1 MLSELDVLQN
11 TVAWQ
16 SAFCTPPTKL
26 HRWHHQIT
34 ALITSACFIVHIC
47 CPMLALTR
55 WTDKKERNNY
65 RQTAINPSVA
75 SLVTTTLLPSWS
87 CFGYASIRNQAKRL
101 RRFAVKPPPCTNYV
115 TICGEFLEFCFK
127 SMKLWLNCE
136 SKQLM
141 WNSVDADG
149 SRFVSFAQLSQ
160 LIFIL
165 LQTAESKLI
174 PLQFITVW
182 MHQGYVEDYG
192 WLLVAAD
199 LVLVF

>member
-16 SAFCTPPTKL
+16 SAFCTPPVTPSDHCTHYVCL
-26 HRWHHQIT
+26 LYT
-34 ALITSACFIVHIC
+34 AYMLPYACAD
-47 CPMLALTR
+47 MLSRHVERRVFGDDCAASQLVVFR
-55 WTDKKERNNY
+55 LCFYKKSS
-65 RQTAINPSVA
+65 QA
-75 SLVTTTLLPSWS
+75 S
-87 CFGYASIRNQAKRL
+87 
-101 RRFAVKPPPCTNYV
+101 AVKPPPCTNYV

-127 SMKLWLNCE
+127 SMTMWLNCE

-174 PLQFITVW
+174 PSYCSLSPSGCIEATLKITADCRWLQTWSLFSK
-182 MHQGYVEDYG
+182 HHCK
-192 WLLVAAD
+192 
-199 LVLVF
+199 

>member
-1 MLSELDVLQN
+1 
-11 TVAWQ
+11 
-16 SAFCTPPTKL
+16 
-26 HRWHHQIT
+26 
-34 ALITSACFIVHIC
+34 
-47 CPMLALTR
+47 MLARTR

-65 RQTAINPSVA
+65 RQTAIDPSVA
-75 SLVTTTLLPSWS
+75 SLVTTALLPSWS

-174 PLQFITVW
+174 PSYCSLSPSGCIKATANSCSLQPPTPKDEVSNIRS
-182 MHQGYVEDYG
+182 GARISDCN
-192 WLLVAAD
+192 
-199 LVLVF
+199 

>member
-1 MLSELDVLQN
+1 M
-11 TVAWQ
+11 
-16 SAFCTPPTKL
+16 
-26 HRWHHQIT
+26 
-34 ALITSACFIVHIC
+34 C

-65 RQTAINPSVA
+65 RQTAIDPSVA
-75 SLVTTTLLPSWS
+75 SLVTTALLPGWS

-174 PLQFITVW
+174 PSHCSLSPSGCIKATLKIT
-182 MHQGYVEDYG
+182 
-192 WLLVAAD
+192 AD
-199 LVLVF
+199 C